1 MEFTGER
8 VIPGQGDAD
17 LFNEHRARYWFARRF
32 ASGKNVLDAACGTG
46 YGSALLA
53 EIARAVVGVDVARDA
68 LDYAR
73 QHFHPPNLHFAQA
86 DCLVL
91 PFPAGRFDLVVA
103 FEIIE
108 HLDGVEAFLAELH
121 RVLDASGVL
130 VLSTPNR
137 LYYTDDRGEINPFH
151 WKEFSYPEF
160 DEVLRPHFPHRA
172 ILFQNHVAG
181 LAISGP
187 GAELN
192 TAALSADCFFQENS
206 AAPAIEASGRGAH
219 FFVAVCSAQPI
230 GRIEP
235 LLYLPSAANI
245 LRERESYIH
254 LLERRLSEKDAY
266 VLGLQTDYESKIEWA
281 RSLESDLDKARAA
294 LGSLQ
299 ADYDRDLAKAR
310 ADVQSV
316 QEDHARK
323 IEWALSL
330 ESDLDKARAALGS
343 LQADYDR
350 DLAKARADVQSVQE
364 DHARKIEW
372 ALSLESDLEQVRTN
386 LDQLRK
392 EFEERTAWTLRLDRD
407 LQFLMDSRWYRL
419 GKNLNLSPVPP
430 SGRGPSD
437 SGSR

>member
-8 VIPGQGDAD
+8 VIPGQGDVD
-17 LFNEHRARYWFARRF
+17 LYNEHRARYWFARRF

-53 EIARAVVGVDVARDA
+53 ETARSVVGVDVARDA
-68 LDYAR
+68 LDYAQ
-73 QHFHPPNLHFAQA
+73 QHFRAPNARLTQA
-86 DCLVL
+86 DCLAL
-91 PFPAGRFDLVVA
+91 PFSAGRFDLVVA

-108 HLDGVEAFLAELH
+108 HLDNVEAFLAELR
-121 RVLDASGVL
+121 RVLDASGLL

-151 WKEFSYPEF
+151 RKEFSCPEF
-160 DEVLRPHFPHRA
+160 EEVLRPHFAHRA

-181 LAISGP
+181 LAIAGP

-206 AAPAIEASGRGAH
+206 AAPAIEDSRRGAH

-230 GRIEP
+230 APIEP

-245 LRERESYIH
+245 LRERETYIH
-254 LLERRLSEKDAY
+254 LLEQRLREKDAY
-266 VLGLQTDYESKIEWA
+266 LLELQADYDRKIEWA
-281 RSLESDLDKARAA
+281 RSLDRDLDKARAA

-299 ADYDRDLAKAR
+299 AEYDRDLGKAR

-330 ESDLDKARAALGS
+330 ERDLDKAR
-343 LQADYDR
+343 
-350 DLAKARADVQSVQE
+350 
-364 DHARKIEW
+364 
-372 ALSLESDLEQVRTN
+372 TN
-386 LDQLRK
+386 LEQLRK
-392 EFEERTAWTLRLDRD
+392 EFEERTAWALRLDAELKDRSEE
-407 LQFLMDSRWYRL
+407 LRLLLGSRWYRL
-419 GKNLNLSPVPP
+419 GRNLNLSPVPP
-430 SGRGPSD
+430 SDRGPSD